1 MSKSQTIRVICRI
14 RPENEKE
21 KASGYQSC
29 ITPLSRN
36 SLRIFP
42 IDTAT
47 TKEEPHE
54 FTFDHIFPN
63 TTLQSEVFS
72 IAAEPLLNGLFEGI
86 NCTLFCYGQTSS
98 GKTFTMEGIRNNTD
112 LMGIIPRSMNFIF
125 NKINNM
131 SCDIEFSVKCSYI
144 QIYNEKIQDL
154 LDTRKTDLSIREDKK
169 KGIWVEDSTEIY
181 VSSVKEMEDVF
192 TCGANN
198 RTVSA
203 TEMNAGSSRSHSLFI
218 VTIFQKNIVTDSTKS
233 AKAFFVDLAGSEKM
247 SKTGITGGMGLKEA
261 QNINKSLMTLGMVI
275 NALTENAQ
283 HVPYRD
289 SKLTRVLQES
299 IGGNSQTTLIIT
311 ISSNGLNQSESLS
324 TLRFGQRAKLIKNK
338 VVANTVKSVKELM
351 LKIKELED
359 KIKKYESTKGRLNT
373 EDTNFTDDN
382 NNNVRLKTFGESD
395 EKNDKCDKCEKYIN
409 ELMNKRVEILTL
421 SEQIDDL
428 EKDKE
433 DLECEINEKCQEIYA
448 LKENNFLCEAKDKI
462 LIDEQGKLFEDITLK
477 IDTFNLFNSKMKGFV
492 EKIKN
497 LFNKECQNINKD
509 IYSQIESCIDESFN
523 IISLEQKNCNEVLD
537 LVNNEGNTLN
547 NSKVSSKSVNL
558 GNKGGNFSFSED
570 VKSEKQVKNNNDN
583 ENDNNENEKN
593 NNKNNNDKN
602 KSDENIEKDNITNLK
617 IDESIK
623 ENEMKE
629 LLLEKDNLKALNEK
643 LTLEKYQTEVIIN
656 KLNEQ
661 IVEISKKLKEK
672 EEVIKELNEK
682 NYTLSVNYD
691 AYKRKTLDDFSKK
704 EMKTMELINKISN
717 LEDENYKLIHFSK
730 DTFKKKFSVMD
741 KQIKQFT
748 MEMQKLIGEN
758 KELKRMINKK
768 NEEAN
773 NLQIKISE
781 LENKVSG
788 VFKTNNINQKGHN
801 KNINVSEMSFITN
814 NGNISPSFL
823 GGKGFNINTI
833 GDLLKKQLIPKKEND
848 VSDLSFLNITNNTNL
863 NLNNTNL
870 NLNNNNNN
878 NSNVTNLINNRIIKI
893 IRGGNKKKEVN
904 FFKMLGNRNSIK
916 EQDLIKKIRTNKE
929 DFEAIN
935 IKKME
940 NEMKEFE
947 DDASI
952 F

>member
-1 MSKSQTIRVICRI
+1 
-14 RPENEKE
+14 
-21 KASGYQSC
+21 
-29 ITPLSRN
+29 
-36 SLRIFP
+36 
-42 IDTAT
+42 
-47 TKEEPHE
+47 
-54 FTFDHIFPN
+54 
-63 TTLQSEVFS
+63 
-72 IAAEPLLNGLFEGI
+72 
-86 NCTLFCYGQTSS
+86 
-98 GKTFTMEGIRNNTD
+98 
-112 LMGIIPRSMNFIF
+112 
-125 NKINNM
+125 
-131 SCDIEFSVKCSYI
+131 
-144 QIYNEKIQDL
+144 
-154 LDTRKTDLSIREDKK
+154 
-169 KGIWVEDSTEIY
+169 
-181 VSSVKEMEDVF
+181 
-192 TCGANN
+192 
-198 RTVSA
+198 
-203 TEMNAGSSRSHSLFI
+203 
-218 VTIFQKNIVTDSTKS
+218 
-233 AKAFFVDLAGSEKM
+233 
-247 SKTGITGGMGLKEA
+247 
-261 QNINKSLMTLGMVI
+261 
-275 NALTENAQ
+275 
-283 HVPYRD
+283 
-289 SKLTRVLQES
+289 
-299 IGGNSQTTLIIT
+299 
-311 ISSNGLNQSESLS
+311 
-324 TLRFGQRAKLIKNK
+324 
-338 VVANTVKSVKELM
+338 
-351 LKIKELED
+351 
-359 KIKKYESTKGRLNT
+359 
-373 EDTNFTDDN
+373 
-382 NNNVRLKTFGESD
+382 
-395 EKNDKCDKCEKYIN
+395 
-409 ELMNKRVEILTL
+409 
-421 SEQIDDL
+421 
-428 EKDKE
+428 
-433 DLECEINEKCQEIYA
+433 
-448 LKENNFLCEAKDKI
+448 
-462 LIDEQGKLFEDITLK
+462 
-477 IDTFNLFNSKMKGFV
+477 MKGFV

-509 IYSQIESCIDESFN
+509 IFSQIESCIKESFN
-523 IISLEQKNCNEVLD
+523 IISLEQQNCNEVLD
-537 LVNNEGNTLN
+537 LVNNEGNNLN

-593 NNKNNNDKN
+593 NNKNNNEKN
-602 KSDENIEKDNITNLK
+602 KLDENKEKDNITNLK
-617 IDESIK
+617 NDESIK

-661 IVEISKKLKEK
+661 IIEISKKLKEK

-758 KELKRMINKK
+758 KELKKIVNKK

-781 LENKVSG
+781 LENKISTL
-788 VFKTNNINQKGHN
+788 FKPNNINQKGYKN
-801 KNINVSEMSFITN
+801 NINVNEMSFINSN

-848 VSDLSFLNITNNTNL
+848 VSDLSFLNITNNTNF

-870 NLNNNNNN
+870 NLYNNN

-904 FFKMLGNRNSIK
+904 FFKMLGNRDSIK

-935 IKKME
+935 KKKME
-940 NEMKEFE
+940 NDMKEFE

>member
-570 VKSEKQVKNNNDN
+570 VKSEKQIKNNNGN

-748 MEMQKLIGEN
+748 LEMQKLIGEN
-758 KELKRMINKK
+758 KELKRIINKK
-768 NEEAN
+768 NEETN
-773 NLQIKISE
+773 NLQIKISD
-781 LENKVSG
+781 LESKIP
-788 VFKTNNINQKGHN
+788 FKQNNNLRN
-801 KNINVSEMSFITN
+801 NYKNSNVNVSEMSFITN
-814 NGNISPSFL
+814 GNYSPSFL
-823 GGKGFNINTI
+823 EGKSITLNTI
-833 GDLLKKQLIPKKEND
+833 GDLLKKQLIPKKDNSD
-848 VSDLSFLNITNNTNL
+848 ISDLSIFTNNTNL
-863 NLNNTNL
+863 NLNNNIS
-870 NLNNNNNN
+870 NVNNNNI
-878 NSNVTNLINNRIIKI
+878 TNLINNRIIKI

-904 FFKMLGNRNSIK
+904 FFKMLGNRNSSNK
-916 EQDLIKKIRTNKE
+916 EEDLIKNIRTNKE
-929 DFEAIN
+929 NFEALN
-935 IKKME
+935 KEKME
-940 NEMKEFE
+940 KEMREFE
-947 DDASI
+947 DDASM

>member
-98 GKTFTMEGIRNNTD
+98 GKTFTMEGIRNNTN
-112 LMGIIPRSMNFIF
+112 LMGIIPRSMNYIF

-233 AKAFFVDLAGSEKM
+233 AKVFFVDLAGSEKM

-373 EDTNFTDDN
+373 EDTNFSDDN

-477 IDTFNLFNSKMKGFV
+477 IDTFNLFNLKMKGFV

-509 IYSQIESCIDESFN
+509 IYSQIESCINELFN
-523 IISLEQKNCNEVLD
+523 IISLEQQNCNEVLD
-537 LVNNEGNTLN
+537 LVNNEGNNLN

-593 NNKNNNDKN
+593 NNKINNDKN

-629 LLLEKDNLKALNEK
+629 LLIEKDNLKTLNEK

-730 DTFKKKFSVMD
+730 DTF
-741 KQIKQFT
+741 
-748 MEMQKLIGEN
+748 
-758 KELKRMINKK
+758 IN
-768 NEEAN
+768 
-773 NLQIKISE
+773 
-781 LENKVSG
+781 
-788 VFKTNNINQKGHN
+788 
-801 KNINVSEMSFITN
+801 
-814 NGNISPSFL
+814 
-823 GGKGFNINTI
+823 
-833 GDLLKKQLIPKKEND
+833 
-848 VSDLSFLNITNNTNL
+848 
-863 NLNNTNL
+863 
-870 NLNNNNNN
+870 
-878 NSNVTNLINNRIIKI
+878 
-893 IRGGNKKKEVN
+893 
-904 FFKMLGNRNSIK
+904 
-916 EQDLIKKIRTNKE
+916 
-929 DFEAIN
+929 
-935 IKKME
+935 
-940 NEMKEFE
+940 
-947 DDASI
+947 
-952 F
+952 

>member
-1 MSKSQTIRVICRI
+1 MSKTQTIRVICRI

-98 GKTFTMEGIRNNTD
+98 GKTFTMEGIRNNTN
-112 LMGIIPRSMNFIF
+112 LMGIIPRSMNYIF

-233 AKAFFVDLAGSEKM
+233 AKVFFVDLAGSEKM

-373 EDTNFTDDN
+373 EDTNFSDDN

-448 LKENNFLCEAKDKI
+448 LKENNFLCEAKDKL

-477 IDTFNLFNSKMKGFV
+477 IDTFNLFNLKMKGFV

-509 IYSQIESCIDESFN
+509 IFSQIESCIKESFN
-523 IISLEQKNCNEVLD
+523 IISLEQQNCNEVLD
-537 LVNNEGNTLN
+537 LVNNEGNNLN

-593 NNKNNNDKN
+593 NNKNNNEKN
-602 KSDENIEKDNITNLK
+602 KLDENIEKDNITNLK
-617 IDESIK
+617 NDESIK

-661 IVEISKKLKEK
+661 IIEISKKLKEK

-748 MEMQKLIGEN
+748 LEMQKLIGEN
-758 KELKRMINKK
+758 KELKRIINKK
-768 NEEAN
+768 NEETN
-773 NLQIKISE
+773 NLQIKISD
-781 LENKVSG
+781 LESKIP
-788 VFKTNNINQKGHN
+788 FKQNNNLRN
-801 KNINVSEMSFITN
+801 NYKNSNVNVSEMSFITN
-814 NGNISPSFL
+814 GNYSPSFL
-823 GGKGFNINTI
+823 EGKSITLNTI
-833 GDLLKKQLIPKKEND
+833 GDLLKKQLIPKKENSD
-848 VSDLSFLNITNNTNL
+848 ISDLSIFTNNTNL
-863 NLNNTNL
+863 NLNNISNV
-870 NLNNNNNN
+870 NNNNI
-878 NSNVTNLINNRIIKI
+878 TNLINNRIIKI

-904 FFKMLGNRNSIK
+904 FFKMLGNRNSSNK
-916 EQDLIKKIRTNKE
+916 EEDLIKNIRTNKE
-929 DFEAIN
+929 NFEALN
-935 IKKME
+935 KEKME
-940 NEMKEFE
+940 KEMREFE
-947 DDASI
+947 DDASM

>member
-1 MSKSQTIRVICRI
+1 MSKTQTIRVICRI

-98 GKTFTMEGIRNNTD
+98 GKTFTMEGIRNNTN
-112 LMGIIPRSMNFIF
+112 LMGIIPRSMNYIF

-233 AKAFFVDLAGSEKM
+233 AKVFFVDLAGSEKM

-373 EDTNFTDDN
+373 EDTNFSDDN
-382 NNNVRLKTFGESD
+382 NNNVRLKTVGELD

-448 LKENNFLCEAKDKI
+448 LKENNFLCEAKDKL

-477 IDTFNLFNSKMKGFV
+477 IDTFNLFNLKMKGFV

-509 IYSQIESCIDESFN
+509 IFSQIESCIKESFN
-523 IISLEQKNCNEVLD
+523 IISLEQQNCNEVLD
-537 LVNNEGNTLN
+537 LVNNEGNNLN

-593 NNKNNNDKN
+593 NNKNNNEKN
-602 KSDENIEKDNITNLK
+602 KLDENIEKDNITNLK
-617 IDESIK
+617 NDESIK

-661 IVEISKKLKEK
+661 IIEISKKLKEK

-748 MEMQKLIGEN
+748 LEMQKLIGEN
-758 KELKRMINKK
+758 KELKRIINKK
-768 NEEAN
+768 NEETN
-773 NLQIKISE
+773 NLQIKISD
-781 LENKVSG
+781 LESKIP
-788 VFKTNNINQKGHN
+788 FKQNNNLRN
-801 KNINVSEMSFITN
+801 NYKNSNVNVSEMSFITN
-814 NGNISPSFL
+814 GNYSPSFL
-823 GGKGFNINTI
+823 EGKSITLNTI
-833 GDLLKKQLIPKKEND
+833 GDLLKKQLIPKKENSD
-848 VSDLSFLNITNNTNL
+848 ISDLSIFTNNTNL
-863 NLNNTNL
+863 NLNNIS
-870 NLNNNNNN
+870 NLNNNNI
-878 NSNVTNLINNRIIKI
+878 TNLINNRIIKI

-904 FFKMLGNRNSIK
+904 FFKMLGNRNSSNK
-916 EQDLIKKIRTNKE
+916 EEDLIKNIRTNKE
-929 DFEAIN
+929 NFEALN
-935 IKKME
+935 KEKME
-940 NEMKEFE
+940 KEMREFE
-947 DDASI
+947 DDASM